1 MNRRQFALSLL
12 AATAALAWAKTPTRP
27 PVLDYLE
34 GSEYQG
40 EASQRANF
48 LKGLDDA
55 LSLAPEELQKRR
67 YADYTGKARQWD
79 LATLFKKHLLP
90 DKASR
95 TLGDNFYSDLK
106 DARVQAYLQALRKRL
121 GSSS

>member
-1 MNRRQFALSLL
+1 MNRRQFSLSLL
-12 AATAALAWAKTPTRP
+12 AASAGLAWAKTPPRP

-55 LSLAPEELQKRR
+55 LSLAPAELKKRR
-67 YADYTGKARQWD
+67 YADYTGKPNQWD

-95 TLGDNFYSDLK
+95 TLGDNFYNDIK
-106 DARVQAYLQALRKRL
+106 DARVRANLQALRKRL

>member
-1 MNRRQFALSLL
+1 MNRRQFTLTLL
-12 AATAALAWAKTPTRP
+12 VAAAAGLAWAQTPPRLL
-27 PVLDYLE
+27 VLDYLE

-40 EASQRANF
+40 EDLQRADF
-48 LKGLDDA
+48 VKALDDA
-55 LSLAPEELQKRR
+55 LSLPPTEIKKRR
-67 YADYTGKARQWD
+67 YNDYAGKADWD

-106 DARVQAYLQALRKRL
+106 DARVQAYLRTLRNRL
-121 GSSS
+121 GSP